1 MPAFSHGKNTKV
13 SIDNAA
19 GTLVDIS
26 NVTNSVDMPRSL
38 DTGETSVFG
47 TNDKTY
53 VLGQADGTVS
63 IGGLFD
69 PTVDAQINAVI
80 QAQLDGTVLS
90 STVEYGPQG
99 GATGKIKYTCEVLWT
114 GYSVTA
120 GVGDVLNFKLDGQR
134 SGATTRSTF

>member
-1 MPAFSHGKNTKV
+1 
-13 SIDNAA
+13 
-19 GTLVDIS
+19 
-26 NVTNSVDMPRSL
+26 VDMPRSL

-53 VLGQADGTVS
+53 LIGQADGTVA
-63 IGGLFD
+63 IAGLFD

-80 QAQLDGTVLS
+80 QGLLDGTIVTTS
-90 STVEYGPQG
+90 VEWGPQG
-99 GATGKIKYTCEVLWT
+99 GATGKIKYSCEVVWT

-134 SGATTRSTF
+134 SGATTRAVY

>member
-1 MPAFSHGKNTKV
+1 MPAFSHGKNSKI

-19 GTLVDIS
+19 GALVDIS

-53 VLGQADGTVS
+53 LIGQADGTVA
-63 IGGLFD
+63 IAGLFD

-80 QAQLDGTVLS
+80 QGLLDGTIVTTS
-90 STVEYGPQG
+90 VEWGPQG
-99 GATGKIKYTCEVLWT
+99 GATGKIKYSCEVVWT

-134 SGATTRSTF
+134 SGATTRAVY